1 MAKVMICDD
10 AAFMRMMI
18 KDILTKN
25 GYEIAAEAE
34 NGAIA
39 VEKYPEA
46 KPDLVL
52 MDITMPDMDGIQALK
67 KIKEIDANANV
78 IMCSAMGQQAMVIEA
93 IQSGAKD
100 FIVKPFQAE
109 RVLEAVMILLS
120 ASFRSLMQLIGVLII
135 FVFVLIITYFTTKW
149 VGGFQKIQMSKGNL
163 MVLETI
169 RIANGK
175 FLQLVKA
182 GEQYFV
188 IAVGKDEVTK
198 IAELT
203 EDQLSVQ
210 TSDDMKNSQENFQE
224 IFSRLKDHF
233 PKKQD

>member
-1 MAKVMICDD
+1 
-10 AAFMRMMI
+10 
-18 KDILTKN
+18 
-25 GYEIAAEAE
+25 
-34 NGAIA
+34 
-39 VEKYPEA
+39 
-46 KPDLVL
+46 
-52 MDITMPDMDGIQALK
+52 
-67 KIKEIDANANV
+67 
-78 IMCSAMGQQAMVIEA
+78 
-93 IQSGAKD
+93 
-100 FIVKPFQAE
+100 
-109 RVLEAVMILLS
+109 
-120 ASFRSLMQLIGVLII
+120 
-135 FVFVLIITYFTTKW
+135 
-149 VGGFQKIQMSKGNL
+149 

-224 IFSRLKDHF
+224 IFSRLKDHS

>member
-1 MAKVMICDD
+1 
-10 AAFMRMMI
+10 
-18 KDILTKN
+18 
-25 GYEIAAEAE
+25 
-34 NGAIA
+34 
-39 VEKYPEA
+39 
-46 KPDLVL
+46 
-52 MDITMPDMDGIQALK
+52 
-67 KIKEIDANANV
+67 
-78 IMCSAMGQQAMVIEA
+78 
-93 IQSGAKD
+93 
-100 FIVKPFQAE
+100 
-109 RVLEAVMILLS
+109 MILLS

-135 FVFVLIITYFTTKW
+135 FVFVLIITDFTTKW

-233 PKKQD
+233 PKKQDSWNYDKIKKDILYTVINICNSSVCGSVVCLTKQNDCLCSFHGSGQH

>member
-1 MAKVMICDD
+1 
-10 AAFMRMMI
+10 
-18 KDILTKN
+18 
-25 GYEIAAEAE
+25 
-34 NGAIA
+34 
-39 VEKYPEA
+39 
-46 KPDLVL
+46 
-52 MDITMPDMDGIQALK
+52 
-67 KIKEIDANANV
+67 
-78 IMCSAMGQQAMVIEA
+78 
-93 IQSGAKD
+93 
-100 FIVKPFQAE
+100 
-109 RVLEAVMILLS
+109 MILLS

-210 TSDDMKNSQENFQE
+210 TSDDMKNSQE
-224 IFSRLKDHF
+224 IFRRYLVD
-233 PKKQD
+233 

>member
-1 MAKVMICDD
+1 
-10 AAFMRMMI
+10 
-18 KDILTKN
+18 
-25 GYEIAAEAE
+25 
-34 NGAIA
+34 
-39 VEKYPEA
+39 
-46 KPDLVL
+46 
-52 MDITMPDMDGIQALK
+52 
-67 KIKEIDANANV
+67 
-78 IMCSAMGQQAMVIEA
+78 
-93 IQSGAKD
+93 
-100 FIVKPFQAE
+100 
-109 RVLEAVMILLS
+109 
-120 ASFRSLMQLIGVLII
+120 
-135 FVFVLIITYFTTKW
+135 
-149 VGGFQKIQMSKGNL
+149 

-210 TSDDMKNSQENFQE
+210 TSDGMKNSQENIQK

>member
-1 MAKVMICDD
+1 
-10 AAFMRMMI
+10 
-18 KDILTKN
+18 
-25 GYEIAAEAE
+25 
-34 NGAIA
+34 
-39 VEKYPEA
+39 
-46 KPDLVL
+46 
-52 MDITMPDMDGIQALK
+52 
-67 KIKEIDANANV
+67 
-78 IMCSAMGQQAMVIEA
+78 
-93 IQSGAKD
+93 
-100 FIVKPFQAE
+100 
-109 RVLEAVMILLS
+109 MILLS

-149 VGGFQKIQMSKGNL
+149 VGGFQKTQMFKGNL
-163 MVLETI
+163 TVLETI

-210 TSDDMKNSQENFQE
+210 TSDDMKNSQESFQE
-224 IFSRLKDHF
+224 IFNKLKDHF

>member
-1 MAKVMICDD
+1 
-10 AAFMRMMI
+10 
-18 KDILTKN
+18 
-25 GYEIAAEAE
+25 
-34 NGAIA
+34 
-39 VEKYPEA
+39 
-46 KPDLVL
+46 
-52 MDITMPDMDGIQALK
+52 
-67 KIKEIDANANV
+67 
-78 IMCSAMGQQAMVIEA
+78 
-93 IQSGAKD
+93 
-100 FIVKPFQAE
+100 
-109 RVLEAVMILLS
+109 
-120 ASFRSLMQLIGVLII
+120 MQLIGVLII

-182 GEQYFV
+182 
-188 IAVGKDEVTK
+188 
-198 IAELT
+198 LT

-210 TSDDMKNSQENFQE
+210 TSDHMKNSQENFQE

>member
-1 MAKVMICDD
+1 MVFK
-10 AAFMRMMI
+10 
-18 KDILTKN
+18 
-25 GYEIAAEAE
+25 
-34 NGAIA
+34 
-39 VEKYPEA
+39 KYKCP
-46 KPDLVL
+46 
-52 MDITMPDMDGIQALK
+52 
-67 KIKEIDANANV
+67 KEILWF
-78 IMCSAMGQQAMVIEA
+78 S
-93 IQSGAKD
+93 
-100 FIVKPFQAE
+100 
-109 RVLEAVMILLS
+109 
-120 ASFRSLMQLIGVLII
+120 
-135 FVFVLIITYFTTKW
+135 
-149 VGGFQKIQMSKGNL
+149 
-163 MVLETI
+163 ETI

>member
-1 MAKVMICDD
+1 
-10 AAFMRMMI
+10 
-18 KDILTKN
+18 
-25 GYEIAAEAE
+25 
-34 NGAIA
+34 
-39 VEKYPEA
+39 
-46 KPDLVL
+46 
-52 MDITMPDMDGIQALK
+52 
-67 KIKEIDANANV
+67 
-78 IMCSAMGQQAMVIEA
+78 
-93 IQSGAKD
+93 
-100 FIVKPFQAE
+100 
-109 RVLEAVMILLS
+109 MILLS
-120 ASFRSLMQLIGVLII
+120 ASFRSLMQMIGVLII

-175 FLQLVKA
+175 FLQLVKG

>member
-1 MAKVMICDD
+1 
-10 AAFMRMMI
+10 
-18 KDILTKN
+18 
-25 GYEIAAEAE
+25 
-34 NGAIA
+34 
-39 VEKYPEA
+39 
-46 KPDLVL
+46 
-52 MDITMPDMDGIQALK
+52 
-67 KIKEIDANANV
+67 
-78 IMCSAMGQQAMVIEA
+78 
-93 IQSGAKD
+93 
-100 FIVKPFQAE
+100 
-109 RVLEAVMILLS
+109 MILLS

-163 MVLETI
+163 KVLETI

-188 IAVGKDEVTK
+188 K

>member
-1 MAKVMICDD
+1 
-10 AAFMRMMI
+10 
-18 KDILTKN
+18 
-25 GYEIAAEAE
+25 
-34 NGAIA
+34 
-39 VEKYPEA
+39 
-46 KPDLVL
+46 
-52 MDITMPDMDGIQALK
+52 
-67 KIKEIDANANV
+67 
-78 IMCSAMGQQAMVIEA
+78 
-93 IQSGAKD
+93 
-100 FIVKPFQAE
+100 
-109 RVLEAVMILLS
+109 MILLS

-182 GEQYFV
+182 
-188 IAVGKDEVTK
+188 
-198 IAELT
+198 LT

>member
-1 MAKVMICDD
+1 
-10 AAFMRMMI
+10 
-18 KDILTKN
+18 
-25 GYEIAAEAE
+25 
-34 NGAIA
+34 
-39 VEKYPEA
+39 
-46 KPDLVL
+46 
-52 MDITMPDMDGIQALK
+52 
-67 KIKEIDANANV
+67 
-78 IMCSAMGQQAMVIEA
+78 
-93 IQSGAKD
+93 
-100 FIVKPFQAE
+100 
-109 RVLEAVMILLS
+109 MILLS

-149 VGGFQKIQMSKGNL
+149 VGGFQKIQMSK
-163 MVLETI
+163 
-169 RIANGK
+169 
-175 FLQLVKA
+175 LVKA